1 MKRLTFVTLLLSAAL
16 GVADAASVKLQPQG
30 DPLTRAVQA
39 ALGTIS
45 SKELPVT
52 LDSTSGTIL
61 TLGGTGSSAAPFNPD
76 VAARV
81 VTVAGARRIEF
92 NPAGPLPLL
101 DAVKQE
107 LARELGFKDWT
118 AEAART
124 RLSGADLNGD
134 GKIDLTDLALLM
146 ENYGKSTSVGDLN
159 QDRKVDDADLRIFSA
174 QYKPTPEPA
183 PKPEEKK
190 PEVPATEKPATETQ
204 NTETPATEKP
214 TTETPAAPAAPGTAA
229 PTPPATP
236 TAPADP
242 VPGTPATPPG
252 ETPPAPTPPTIAPS
266 APPAP

>member
-1 MKRLTFVTLLLSAAL
+1 MKRGLTFASLLLGAAL
-16 GVADAASVKLQPQG
+16 GMAGAASVKLQPQG

-39 ALGTIS
+39 ALSAIS
-45 SKELPVT
+45 TKELSVT
-52 LDSTSGTIL
+52 LDSSSGTIL
-61 TLGGTGSSAAPFNPD
+61 TLGGAGTSAAPFNPD

-107 LARELGFKDWT
+107 LARELGFKEWT

-134 GKIDLTDLALLM
+134 GRIDLTDLAILM
-146 ENYGKSTSVGDLN
+146 ENYGKSSSVGDLN

-174 QYKPTPEPA
+174 QYKPTPEPE

-190 PEVPATEKPATETQ
+190 NPAETPK
-204 NTETPATEKP
+204 TPAT
-214 TTETPAAPAAPGTAA
+214 PAAPGTT
-229 PTPPATP
+229 PTTPPATP
-236 TAPADP
+236 T
-242 VPGTPATPPG
+242 PATPPA
-252 ETPPAPTPPTIAPS
+252 ETPPKDAAPGTAPS
-266 APPAP
+266 PVPPSPAPPADPAPKQP